1 MYQPTLLG
9 PNYKGIVEKELQMKE
24 RLLSTKFNEEKLKLQ
39 RHHDDLLQKVNTNPT
54 DGKRS

>member
-1 MYQPTLLG
+1 
-9 PNYKGIVEKELQMKE
+9 MKE